1 MQDKTRWKA
10 SVYSWFWSWILR
22 RDWLKKEDKITPF
35 PRGETK
41 SSSFEIFY
49 EEATAHTNIG
59 QCTCQIDEVDNTKF
73 KLHLCSAPFA
83 AIVFCQFHAH
93 SSKQI
98 PL

>member
-1 MQDKTRWKA
+1 MESCCVFVVLGLDTKTGLA
-10 SVYSWFWSWILR
+10 NEGSQHPF
-22 RDWLKKEDKITPF
+22 ITE
-35 PRGETK
+35 RGGTK

-49 EEATAHTNIG
+49 EETTAQPIG

-73 KLHLCSAPFA
+73 KLHSCFAPFA

-93 SSKQI
+93 SSEQI